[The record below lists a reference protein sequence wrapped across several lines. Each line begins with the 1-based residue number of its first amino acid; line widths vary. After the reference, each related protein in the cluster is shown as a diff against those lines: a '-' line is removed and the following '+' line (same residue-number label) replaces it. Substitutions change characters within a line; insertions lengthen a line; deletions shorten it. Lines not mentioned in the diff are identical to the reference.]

1 MFNRVAQMMQEN
13 REAIFNNLSRPQG
26 ADIDVAG
33 IIGAMPMFRNA
44 ANRQSRGMIGGM
56 AEQVQQGMGSL
67 LGNASAQ
74 GTGNVADPARAA
86 IEAIFASGA
95 GSPFGGGGSSSS
107 GIGLKGRTISNAVQ
121 NSVSGGLFGN
131 VAQRG
136 GPGSLLGSMGS
147 TVRQAVQGQ
156 TSGAGGL
163 FGNLAQRGGPGGLLG
178 NMASAVSQAVR
189 SSIGQR

>member
-44 ANRQSRGMIGGM
+44 ANRQSRGMIGGV

-67 LGNASAQ
+67 LNNASDQ
-74 GTGNVADPARAA
+74 GTGGMADPARAA

-95 GSPFGGGGSSSS
+95 GSPFGGGSSGS
-107 GIGLKGRTISNAVQ
+107 GIGLMGRTIGDAVQ
-121 NSVSGGLFGN
+121 NSGGMRWGQDRRAGGLFGN
-131 VAQRG
+131 V
-136 GPGSLLGSMGS
+136 
-147 TVRQAVQGQ
+147 
-156 TSGAGGL
+156 
-163 FGNLAQRGGPGGLLG
+163 AQRGGPGGLLG
-178 NMASAVSQAVR
+178 NMASTVAQAVR